1 MTTFHELLFTDNFTL
16 NATTEKEIQRRMD
29 LFAATCDNFGLCID
43 TEKMVVMHQTPL
55 NTIYTAAHI
64 NVNGTQL
71 KSVNTFTYLGR
82 NLSCSTKLDD
92 VIAHRI
98 VKAHQAFGRLHNVV
112 WKQHGLHLST
122 KVFSEEE
129 CGYSLCNVGKPG
141 FLNVHLIPHTHD
153 DVGWLK
159 TIDQYYYG
167 YASMFQQA
175 GVQYILDSVI
185 QSLLADSTRKF
196 TYVEMAFFE
205 RWWRLQS
212 LSTQNSVRHLVRCGQ
227 LEFALGGWSMNDEA
241 VVHYSDSVDQLTRGL
256 TFIKETFGECGRP
269 RVAWQIDPF
278 GHARDQAQLFLEAGF
293 DGVFFQRMDFR
304 EKRLRLQQRQMEV
317 LWRPNVTGENRGL
330 FTHMLFQSYCSP
342 PGFCFD
348 SKCSDDPI
356 IDDPAAKDY
365 NVHTRV
371 QQFINYVENVAR
383 SYGTNHIFVPMGC
396 DFTYENANQNFVN
409 MDRLIRHVN
418 SLQLTAGSNVN
429 LLYSSPTCYTKAVNL
444 EFNRQGT
451 MPSRGGDFF
460 PYASSGSAY
469 WTGYFTSRPALK
481 YFIRQ
486 SSALLTM
493 CEQLHVLRPNVGA
506 INTSVLSAGG
516 LRRIITLEPDQV
528 VDNLRRVMGVM
539 QHHDAVTGTE
549 KQHVANDYAE
559 RLQEAAYGCQR
570 LVSAVASDLFEPG
583 AKKSG
588 FTYCSDRNISV
599 CTVGSQS
606 GDRDITV
613 AVYNSMG
620 WHRTDDWLRI
630 PIFVRG
636 RDTRALNFE
645 ITDLQT
651 GQSLPLAVMSVPK
664 STERI
669 PERRIQQHKA
679 NMEVLF
685 QSGSNRAPI
694 LPTAF
699 SLFRL
704 SIRNRTR
711 WLPLARSHRPATSAY
726 SLEVDERQRPVFIY
740 TPSRGQPLRVTVDV
754 LYYRSEYFPRP
765 SSGAYLFRAESP
777 AIPFESIVSKVSDEN
792 RALNATT
799 EVHMKRSMDLF
810 ATTSEN
816 FGLRINTEKTM
827 VIHKPP
833 PNTTYNA
840 PRINLNGAQL
850 KAVDTY
856 TYLDSNLSRSSKID
870 DEVASWIV
878 KVVQNDLVTEI
889 HTTFSDWA
897 QVVARLYND
906 NRMEVEWVVGP
917 LPDLAISTTEV
928 IVRYTLEGEGLQ
940 PGKSGEFF
948 TDSMGRTLIRRLRN
962 HRPDW
967 NLNYTYHE
975 PRPIEG
981 NYYPIVN
988 RIMLKGSGPQAMGFG
1003 VYPDRAE
1010 GGSSLEDLEVE
1021 LMVHRSTAM
1030 DDGLGVGEPL
1040 VERGIADG
1048 LIVKGTH
1055 TLILGPLRLVEE
1067 ADVVLAQEISRPLLP
1082 LFLDSAVRAPEQ
1094 QVSILTRP
1102 LPPGIHLLTF
1112 MQWPI
1117 DGRKRKRVNAK
1128 STSVLVRLENI
1139 GNHATTVNL
1148 NDQFSLGQVGK
1159 VTELTLTAN
1168 QERIAAE
1175 ANRLH
1180 WPTEGTKYSSA
1191 KKASL
1196 SNNTLSLVAGEI
1208 KTLILEFVNSAL
1220 KESRYRAFTGQLY
1233 KGVSLAEVR

>member
-1 MTTFHELLFTDNFTL
+1 MLGIRALPFLLFYCL
-16 NATTEKEIQRRMD
+16 LRE
-29 LFAATCDNFGLCID
+29 
-43 TEKMVVMHQTPL
+43 
-55 NTIYTAAHI
+55 
-64 NVNGTQL
+64 
-71 KSVNTFTYLGR
+71 
-82 NLSCSTKLDD
+82 
-92 VIAHRI
+92 
-98 VKAHQAFGRLHNVV
+98 
-112 WKQHGLHLST
+112 
-122 KVFSEEE
+122 VFSEEE

-418 SLQLTAGSNVN
+418 SLQVTAGSNVN

-651 GQSLPLAVMSVPK
+651 GQSLPLAVMPVPK

-777 AIPFESIVSKVSDEN
+777 AIPFESIVS
-792 RALNATT
+792 
-799 EVHMKRSMDLF
+799 
-810 ATTSEN
+810 
-816 FGLRINTEKTM
+816 
-827 VIHKPP
+827 
-833 PNTTYNA
+833 
-840 PRINLNGAQL
+840 
-850 KAVDTY
+850 
-856 TYLDSNLSRSSKID
+856 
-870 DEVASWIV
+870 

-1220 KESRYRAFTGQLY
+1220 KGRS
-1233 KGVSLAEVR
+1233 